1 MRTMF
6 RQLSIR
12 FETREQFREEF
23 EANISR
29 GGMFIATT
37 DRFEMREVV
46 DVEFDLSFC
55 GESLRWQAEVVSQLG
70 AELSGAGG
78 IVGVAVQFL
87 EASEEV
93 RGRLAEL
100 TGIADAGPQTLESPP
115 QRRRRRG
122 SVRAAAEVVGYGG
135 PTSAKAKDISDS
147 GARVSIEGRPVPIGD
162 PVELKILHPRTG
174 EEIRVSGRV
183 VRYVACQD
191 GMYDMAVEFED
202 ADEPTT
208 CAKLG
213 DLRAAAHARR
223 LGGINGSI
231 AALGVPNLIQ
241 MFTASSKE
249 GTLTLVQQAREGRVL
264 FQSRKLRHAEI
275 GPIKGAKA
283 VARMLEW
290 TDGDFEFHP
299 SILPGEPEN
308 PSVSMD
314 SIMLQA
320 LHGVDELSRLDLS
333 GVPPDAHLGVGH
345 EPREEL
351 DKLEAA
357 VLDCATL
364 GSSVREVLDALPQF
378 DSEIYGALLGLIDRG
393 VVRTL

>member
-1 MRTMF
+1 MF

-12 FETREQFREEF
+12 FETREQFQEEF

-37 DRFEMREVV
+37 DRFELREVV

-55 GESLRWQAEVVSQLG
+55 GKPLRWQAEVVSQLG

-78 IVGVAVQFL
+78 IAGVAVQFL

-299 SILPGEPEN
+299 SILPGEPED
-308 PSVSMD
+308 PGVSMD

-320 LHGVDELSRLDLS
+320 LNGVDELGRLDLS

-364 GSSVREVLDALPQF
+364 GSSVREVLDALPQL
-378 DSEIYGALLGLIDRG
+378 DSEIYGALLALIDRG
-393 VVRTL
+393 IVRTL